1 MKAAM
6 DSAKEEHSEYIEN
19 SGATVFKIDWLPIGT
34 QYEGCD
40 SDALKL
46 EMKRITGSNYLVKTS
61 CDMEVAMA
69 YAKEVASEY
78 NEIRQYGATD
88 SEILFEIDNF
98 VKRYSEIALSIAL
111 TERWDKS

>member
-1 MKAAM
+1 MYA
-6 DSAKEEHSEYIEN
+6 
-19 SGATVFKIDWLPIGT
+19 FKR
-34 QYEGCD
+34 
-40 SDALKL
+40 

-98 VKRYSEIALSIAL
+98 VKRYYEGCDMDALKLEMKRI
-111 TERWDKS
+111 TGTNYN

>member
-1 MKAAM
+1 
-6 DSAKEEHSEYIEN
+6 
-19 SGATVFKIDWLPIGT
+19 
-34 QYEGCD
+34 
-40 SDALKL
+40 
-46 EMKRITGSNYLVKTS
+46 
-61 CDMEVAMA
+61 MEVAMA
-69 YAKEVASEY
+69 YAKEVASDY